1 MIENIKLMTRSTA
14 SDYEFFGTETSA
26 AWLHKYQ
33 QYLYD
38 DSKANGMTLFGE
50 IDNSEWKLFVGRIP
64 SSNRDSYTR
73 QLSYILKAEGTR
85 GNSDSLN
92 IAKLI
97 TFILKIDFEMKTI
110 GERFSNEFSIDY
122 IDGLDSKRHTEET
135 ENEIREKLE
144 SVFQS
149 INIELSECA
158 NKIDGLKYDSFSS
171 ENAEIMSGIIALI
184 ADKDVQ
190 IDGKIMFAVTE
201 LPIDGKEDEKILTDS
216 NNVGGLILTTN
227 KVNSLPL
234 PFVKKKSISLKAKI
248 PTEFHN
254 TSKIGWT
261 KILKIPTVLL
271 IISLIT
277 NCVLI
282 FSILSKTSEVSEQAS
297 LLRVQ
302 QDSLNLLKKS
312 EANYSEL
319 LTKSNHSLDS
329 LTKMQCY
336 KDVHFDLAEFSTTG
350 NCKIYVVNK
359 NDTISVYSNFD
370 LAKNK
375 CNVSVCKGGVSK
387 GGADVNL
394 K

>member
-14 SDYEFFGTETSA
+14 SDYEFFGTETST

-33 QYLYD
+33 QYFYD
-38 DSKANGMTLFGE
+38 DSKANGLTLFGE
-50 IDNSEWKLFVGRIP
+50 IDNSEWKLFLGRIP
-64 SSNRDSYTR
+64 SSNRDSFSR

-85 GNSDSLN
+85 GNSDSLY
-92 IAKLI
+92 IAKLV
-97 TFILKIDFEMKTI
+97 TFILKNDFGMKTS

-122 IDGLDSKRHTEET
+122 IDGLDNKRHTEET
-135 ENEIREKLE
+135 DNKIKEKLE

-158 NKIDGLKYDSFSS
+158 NKIEGLKYDSFSS
-171 ENAEIMSGIIALI
+171 ENAEKMSGIIALI
-184 ADKDVQ
+184 SVKDVQ
-190 IDGKIMFAVTE
+190 IEGKIMFAVTE
-201 LPIDGKEDEKILTDS
+201 LPIEGKEDEKILPNS

-227 KVNSLPL
+227 KESSEPL
-234 PFVKKKSISLKAKI
+234 PIVKKKSFFLKAKI
-248 PTEFHN
+248 PTESHN

-282 FSILSKTSEVSEQAS
+282 FSILSKTSENSEQAS

-302 QDSLNLLKKS
+302 QDSLNLLRNS
-312 EANYSEL
+312 VSNYSEL
-319 LTKSNHSLDS
+319 LTKSNRNLDS
-329 LTKMQCY
+329 LIKMQCY
-336 KDVHFDLAEFSTTG
+336 NDVYFDLAEFSKTG
-350 NCKIYVVNK
+350 NCKIFVVNK
-359 NDTISVYSNFD
+359 KDTISVHSNFD
-370 LAKNK
+370 FANNK
-375 CNVSVCKGGVSK
+375 CNVSVCKGKVSK